1 VLQSAYEY
9 HSAWLCLHQ
18 HNSSACGANDRLN
31 NASPERIL
39 ELSRANLLALN
50 DILRWNIEHNILLFR
65 ISSGTIP
72 FGSHPV
78 NQLAWWDQLAPQ
90 LNLIGKTIR
99 AGNMRVSMHPGQY
112 TVLNSNRA
120 EVVENSAAELIYHAR
135 LLDALGT
142 DASHKIILHGGGVY
156 GNKNESLQRFATNAA
171 HLPLSVRQR
180 LVLEND
186 ETSYTLADMLSLSE
200 LTGLPVVFDV
210 FHHELNPSFEGEPLE
225 KLVARAAQ
233 TWKTADG
240 RQKLHYS
247 NQWVG
252 KPPGAHAAT
261 IDLAAFSQFYER
273 VRGYQVD
280 LMLEVKDK
288 EQSVL
293 KIHAQYPE
301 LAQPIN
307 I

>member
-1 VLQSAYEY
+1 MNTIRLGY
-9 HSAWLCLHQ
+9 
-18 HNSSACGANDRLN
+18 ACINTILPPAGRTMRLN

-112 TVLNSNRA
+112 TVLNSNRTG
-120 EVVENSAAELIYHAR
+120 VVENSAAELIYHAR

-156 GNKNESLQRFATNAA
+156 GDKDGSLQRFAVNAA
-171 HLPLSVRQR
+171 HLPPSVRQR

-200 LTGLPVVFDV
+200 ITGLPVVFDV
-210 FHHELNPSFEGEPLE
+210 FHHQWNPSFEGEPLE

-233 TWKTADG
+233 TWKAADG

-247 NQWVG
+247 DQWAG
-252 KPPGAHAAT
+252 KPPGAHSAT

-273 VRGYQVD
+273 MRGFHID
-280 LMLEVKDK
+280 IMLEVKDK

-293 KIHAQYPE
+293 KIHNQFPE

>member
-1 VLQSAYEY
+1 MNTIRLGY
-9 HSAWLCLHQ
+9 
-18 HNSSACGANDRLN
+18 ACINTILPPAGRTIRLN

-39 ELSRANLLALN
+39 ELSRANLLALHN
-50 DILRWNIEHNILLFR
+50 ILRWNIEHNILLFR

-78 NQLAWWDQLAPQ
+78 NQLAWWDQLASE
-90 LNLIGKTIR
+90 LNLVGKTIR
-99 AGNMRVSMHPGQY
+99 EGNMRVSMHPGQY

-120 EVVENSAAELIYHAR
+120 VVIENSIAELIYHAR
-135 LLDALGT
+135 LLDALET

-156 GNKNESLQRFATNAA
+156 GDKKESLQRFATHAA
-171 HLPLSVRQR
+171 HLPPSVHHR

-186 ETSYTLADMLSLSE
+186 ETSYSLADMLYLSE
-200 LTGLPVVFDV
+200 MTGLPVVFDV
-210 FHHELNPSFEGEPLE
+210 FHHEWNPSFEGEPLE

-233 TWKTADG
+233 TWKAADG

-252 KPPGAHAAT
+252 KPPGAHSAT
-261 IDLAAFSQFYER
+261 INLAAFSQFYER
-273 VRGYQVD
+273 VRGLQVD
-280 LMLEVKDK
+280 IMFEVKDK

-307 I
+307 M

>member
-1 VLQSAYEY
+1 MNTIRLGY
-9 HSAWLCLHQ
+9 
-18 HNSSACGANDRLN
+18 ACVNTILPPAGRTIRLS
-31 NASPERIL
+31 NASAERIL
-39 ELSRANLLALN
+39 ELSRANLFALN

-78 NQLAWWDQLAPQ
+78 NQLAWWDQLTPQ
-90 LNLIGKTIR
+90 LNLVGKTIR

-233 TWKTADG
+233 TWKAADG

-261 IDLAAFSQFYER
+261 IDLGTFSQFYER
-273 VRGYQVD
+273 VRAYPVD
-280 LMLEVKDK
+280 IMLEVKDK